1 MENIE
6 TPARYPSPID
16 SAALRALFDNL
27 SDWPGLAALLTE
39 SQVAETGPTAAE
51 VAALQLDAAIRAA
64 KMDDWRGN
72 RFKERKVRNAIKSVL
87 LDNDLVDRLFE
98 IVKAQHEY

>member
-1 MENIE
+1 MPE
-6 TPARYPSPID
+6 
-16 SAALRALFDNL
+16 
-27 SDWPGLAALLTE
+27 LASLLAE
-39 SQVAETGPTAAE
+39 SHVAETGPTAAE
-51 VAALQLDAAIRAA
+51 VAALRLDAAIRAA

-87 LDNDLVDRLFE
+87 IDDNLVDQLFE